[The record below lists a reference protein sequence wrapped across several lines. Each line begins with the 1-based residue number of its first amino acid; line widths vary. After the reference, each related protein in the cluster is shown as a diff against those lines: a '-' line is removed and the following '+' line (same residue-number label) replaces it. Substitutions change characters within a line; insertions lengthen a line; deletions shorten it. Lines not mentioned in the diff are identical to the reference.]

1 MGAGNTDDVRRY
13 GRIALSIAATLVLV
27 GCGGLGLLPYQTD
40 IQNTK
45 FHSYKQV
52 VDAYEQIQPGVTRVS
67 DLGTYGFDA
76 ASSPN
81 VEMLSYLGVI
91 ERFMPRDS
99 IKFDALDPAVQ
110 DCIDARDR
118 CTAFVFRPERLHQER
133 TGNWFLDVLGFE
145 RTTVNYGWSAEVML
159 LVEDGRVAYK
169 VISGKPNIQDYH
181 DKVAPL
187 GPFQDLGNAVVHV
200 ASSAANL

>member
-1 MGAGNTDDVRRY
+1 MSVGNSGDARRY

-52 VDAYEQIQPGVTRVS
+52 VDAYDQIQPGVTKVS

-110 DCIDARDR
+110 DCIEARDH

-133 TGNWFLDVLGFE
+133 TGSWFLDVLGFE

-181 DKVAPL
+181 DKVSPL